1 MLGIDSKKTPIVT
14 GTYAE
19 DIRKALRRVRMG
31 QYNDADQKI
40 AARSA
45 SIKHEYEAVWKYIRT
60 LAYLRN

>member
-31 QYNDADQKI
+31 RYNDADQKI

-45 SIKHEYEAVWKYIRT
+45 SIKHEYEAVWK
-60 LAYLRN
+60 